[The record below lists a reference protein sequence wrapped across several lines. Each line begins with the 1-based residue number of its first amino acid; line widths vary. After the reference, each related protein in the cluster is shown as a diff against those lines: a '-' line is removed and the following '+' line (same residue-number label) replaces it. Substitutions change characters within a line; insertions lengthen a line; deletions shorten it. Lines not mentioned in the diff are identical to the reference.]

1 MSVWTFVIN
10 RILISSNT
18 IMMKIKQALLVLCAF
33 CAISSQNI
41 KEVTNLRLSLQFLNT
56 LQLSEP
62 QNNIL
67 DAMVSDSVKLTVH
80 FSVADTMDLQGI
92 TCVVMQNEQVVQEE
106 FYFNYLSYAFDY
118 DSDLFREE
126 LDFMTAL
133 GIQYYTDELQI
144 RVKLHYT
151 DYVTEFYSLLAI
163 DN

>member
-1 MSVWTFVIN
+1 
-10 RILISSNT
+10 
-18 IMMKIKQALLVLCAF
+18 
-33 CAISSQNI
+33 
-41 KEVTNLRLSLQFLNT
+41 
-56 LQLSEP
+56 
-62 QNNIL
+62 
-67 DAMVSDSVKLTVH
+67 
-80 FSVADTMDLQGI
+80 MDLQGI

-133 GIQYYTDELQI
+133 GTQYYTDELQI

-151 DYVTEFYSLLAI
+151 DYETELYSLLAI